1 MKLNQLISTRF
12 FYGFVLLAGLF
23 WIWLSAAP
31 QGGVTGGGIPAPQ
44 AGFLAPDFTLTTL
57 DGETVRLSDLRGQ
70 VVLLNIWASWCPP
83 CRAEMPAMQRVWE
96 EYQEQ
101 GVVVLAVNSTAQD
114 TPADALNFVIKNGL
128 TFPIPLDTGGEV
140 TRLYRVSSLPTS
152 FFIGAD
158 GVIREVVIGGPMAE
172 ALLRSRIE
180 QLLAVV
186 EQRRDKET
194 R

>member
-1 MKLNQLISTRF
+1 MKLNQQIAAPL
-12 FYGFVLLAGLF
+12 FYGFVILAGLF
-23 WIWLSAAP
+23 WIWFSAAP
-31 QGGVTGGGIPAPQ
+31 GGGTSAGGIPAPQ
-44 AGFLAPDFTLTTL
+44 AGFLAPNFTLDTL
-57 DGETVRLSDLRGQ
+57 DGGTVTLSNLRGQ

-101 GVVVLAVNSTAQD
+101 GVVVLAVNSTGQD
-114 TPADALNFVIKNGL
+114 TPADAQAFVSENGL

-172 ALLRSRIE
+172 ALLRSRVE
-180 QLLAVV
+180 QLL
-186 EQRRDKET
+186 KEA

>member
-1 MKLNQLISTRF
+1 MKLNQPVTTRL
-12 FYGFVLLAGLF
+12 FYGVVLLAGLL
-23 WIWLSAAP
+23 WIWASATP
-31 QGGVTGGGIPAPQ
+31 QGATTGGGIPAPQ

-57 DGETVRLSDLRGQ
+57 DDETVTLPDLRGQ

-96 EYQEQ
+96 EYQSR
-101 GVVVLAVNSTAQD
+101 GVVVLAVNSTVQD
-114 TPADALNFVIKNGL
+114 TPADAQNFVTENGL

-172 ALLRSRIE
+172 ALLRSRVE
-180 QLLAVV
+180 QLL
-186 EQRRDKET
+186 KEA

>member
-1 MKLNQLISTRF
+1 MRFNQQAITYGLI
-12 FYGFVLLAGLF
+12 LLAGLV
-23 WIWLSAAP
+23 WIAVSAAP
-31 QGGVTGGGIPAPQ
+31 QGSTTGGKIPAPQ
-44 AGFLAPDFTLTTL
+44 AGFLAPDFTLETL
-57 DGETVRLSDLRGQ
+57 SGETVTLSSLRGK

-96 EYQEQ
+96 EYQAQ

-114 TPADALNFVIKNGL
+114 TLADAQRFVSDYGL
-128 TFPIPLDTGGEV
+128 TFPIPLDRSGEV

-180 QLLAVV
+180 QLL
-186 EQRRDKET
+186 KEA

>member
-1 MKLNQLISTRF
+1 MKLNQPIPTRL
-12 FYGFVLLAGLF
+12 FYGFVLLTGLA
-23 WIWLSAAP
+23 WIWASAAP
-31 QGGVTGGGIPAPQ
+31 QGATTEGIPAPQ

-57 DGETVRLSDLRGQ
+57 DGETVTLSDLRGQ

-83 CRAEMPAMQRVWE
+83 CRAEMPAMERTWQDYRE
-96 EYQEQ
+96 R
-101 GVVVLAVNSTAQD
+101 GVVVLAVNSTIQD
-114 TPADALNFVIKNGL
+114 TPADAQAFVTENGL
-128 TFPIPLDTGGEV
+128 TFPIPLDTDGAV

-172 ALLRSRIE
+172 ALLRSRVE
-180 QLLAVV
+180 QLLTVV
-186 EQRRDKET
+186 EQSRDKEA